1 MIWKLQRGRFT
12 RSGFLFYGLHHPLKP
27 HPRVKEL
34 DGGTRG
40 RYSWLESINY
50 YDEKYRLIQSV
61 SDNYKGG
68 QDRTTNL
75 YDFTGKVLK
84 TKTEHTTNEISWKDL
99 VNTIVVGNN
108 LVKTAS
114 GAGWTAGAVTN
125 EQLPAGVDG
134 WIECI
139 ITEANQ
145 KRAFGLTAENEGE
158 HRNTIDYAFWH
169 DGTSAAIFE
178 DSPTPIYTLPHP
190 VQSGDVIRI
199 ARVGTQVTYYLNGT
213 FLWHSEKPSATAL
226 IGDASIDSGSGN
238 ILVPRASFNSKA
250 DSVERRFVYD
260 HAGRLTDVWH
270 QINNE
275 NEVRIVYNEYNEL
288 GQLIDKKLHSTQP
301 EASDA
306 VQSIDYRYN
315 IRGWLTDMNESEL
328 AGGDAGGIGS
338 DHAITAK
345 V

>member
-1 MIWKLQRGRFT
+1 MIVGAGSALTRQAINEGSSPTDDYTYSDENLSETVHGTLYQQRDDESPGVVGQVT
-12 RSGFLFYGLHHPLKP
+12 GTK
-27 HPRVKEL
+27 VKEL

-178 DSPTPIYTLPHP
+178 DSP
-190 VQSGDVIRI
+190 
-199 ARVGTQVTYYLNGT
+199 
-213 FLWHSEKPSATAL
+213 
-226 IGDASIDSGSGN
+226 AS
-238 ILVPRASFNSKA
+238 LYNS
-250 DSVERRFVYD
+250 
-260 HAGRLTDVWH
+260 
-270 QINNE
+270 
-275 NEVRIVYNEYNEL
+275 
-288 GQLIDKKLHSTQP
+288 
-301 EASDA
+301 
-306 VQSIDYRYN
+306 
-315 IRGWLTDMNESEL
+315 WLTFRPVAS
-328 AGGDAGGIGS
+328 
-338 DHAITAK
+338 
-345 V
+345 